1 MSTCHEQ
8 RCLFMTTKQ
17 KVFKSLESSL
27 YKFYFPTTL
36 FTFFPFTK
44 FNTQHE
50 KKHRAETMMVFIC
63 YPSNGL
69 KGQPLSG
76 TENSNCPSTQA

>member
-1 MSTCHEQ
+1 MSTRHQ
-8 RCLFMTTKQ
+8 QLRLFMTTKQ

-27 YKFYFPTTL
+27 YTFYFPTTL
-36 FTFFPFTK
+36 FTFFPFTQ

-50 KKHRAETMMVFIC
+50 KKNRTETMMVFIC

-69 KGQPLSG
+69 KGRPLSG
-76 TENSNCPSTQA
+76 KENSNCPSPQA